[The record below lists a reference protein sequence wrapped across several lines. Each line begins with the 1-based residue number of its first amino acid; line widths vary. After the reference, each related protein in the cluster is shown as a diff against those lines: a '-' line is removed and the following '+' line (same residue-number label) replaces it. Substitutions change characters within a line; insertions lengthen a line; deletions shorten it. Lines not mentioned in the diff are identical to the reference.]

1 MRSKFVLRAAGTRQG
16 GRNKMATT
24 RQQPAVWIGG
34 RRRRR
39 RDEKRLVWGA
49 AGGSDRLRWV
59 EAVMC
64 EQAGM
69 WARLGGGKGRRA
81 RATNLAKMR
90 SVARWTWVAMDA
102 AGSIGMILKAASAAA
117 VAVEAMAG
125 KQVAVRVEA
134 PSLYLLFPWTFRV
147 FLHSPCCAVGL
158 LVNSGPAVQRC
169 RFQTI
174 SPRAARTVAARR
186 LVRVP
191 AARRIRPGLHD
202 GRRGGGLGVL

>member
-1 MRSKFVLRAAGTRQG
+1 MRSKFVLRAAGTKQG

-117 VAVEAMAG
+117 VAVE
-125 KQVAVRVEA
+125 
-134 PSLYLLFPWTFRV
+134 
-147 FLHSPCCAVGL
+147 GL
-158 LVNSGPAVQRC
+158 S
-169 RFQTI
+169 
-174 SPRAARTVAARR
+174 RR
-186 LVRVP
+186 
-191 AARRIRPGLHD
+191 RPG
-202 GRRGGGLGVL
+202 

>member
-34 RRRRR
+34 RWRRR
-39 RDEKRLVWGA
+39 RDEKRPVWGA

-134 PSLYLLFPWTFRV
+134 VVR
-147 FLHSPCCAVGL
+147 
-158 LVNSGPAVQRC
+158 SGRMA
-169 RFQTI
+169 
-174 SPRAARTVAARR
+174 RAAANEATVAADRAGQA
-186 LVRVP
+186 VR
-191 AARRIRPGLHD
+191 AAAVA
-202 GRRGGGLGVL
+202 GRRSCSYSLGWWQWLERRRAIE